1 MRVAPDWLD
10 LGKQWTKGGSYYGLK
25 PHNTLGYI
33 AITARDNR
41 QLEETTDREGFR
53 SNPYYRNFSELLR
66 QFVEFSGQAQ
76 AFLRRG
82 WTEFQRPTSAL
93 AQVPD
98 DSKPEAISTS
108 ITHSLGKAAA
118 YRSALSGISFR
129 LRQSVE
135 SGREVVDALRLAG
148 VGNGHGERL
157 QNNFAQLAKLVAEAE
172 DINTRVEGYLAELSK
187 LETKSVVLT
196 DQIGSLREQIQ
207 QVHEIIALGLTA
219 EALSHEIDNVVTQLA
234 QRNQQLVRYLRSNNI
249 KETRVVRFTEYVNTA
264 VAGLRSQL
272 QFLAP
277 SLQYVREKREVI
289 DVEAFV
295 ADIFKHYTMHFASGP
310 IGVKP
315 IYSKGQHFKIEMNRG
330 KLIQILD
337 NVFLNSE
344 YWLKEDHRMGRI
356 ARGAITVEVAKPYIR
371 ISDNG
376 RGVDPDG

>member
-1 MRVAPDWLD
+1 MKKAGLFSLEQLSDEGWFAQYKTNRYFDDLDGLVSVEGKPANPGPFRGEIDFFSLGIESSSEQTVFDTAAKYRQLIGKLSGIRVYRDGFGVRVAPDWLD

-33 AITARDNR
+33 AISARDNR

-53 SNPYYRNFSELLR
+53 NNPYYRNFYELLR

-82 WTEFQRPTSAL
+82 WTEFQKAHKRAL

-108 ITHSLGKAAA
+108 ITNSLGKAAV

-148 VGNGHGERL
+148 IGDGHGEATPD
-157 QNNFAQLAKLVAEAE
+157 NFAQLAKLVAEVE
-172 DINTRVEGYLAELSK
+172 DINTRVEGYLAELSQ

-219 EALSHEIDNVVTQLA
+219 EALSHEIDNVASQLA
-234 QRNQQLVRYLRSNNI
+234 QRNQQLVR
-249 KETRVVRFTEYVNTA
+249 
-264 VAGLRSQL
+264 
-272 QFLAP
+272 
-277 SLQYVREKREVI
+277 
-289 DVEAFV
+289 
-295 ADIFKHYTMHFASGP
+295 
-310 IGVKP
+310 
-315 IYSKGQHFKIEMNRG
+315 
-330 KLIQILD
+330 
-337 NVFLNSE
+337 
-344 YWLKEDHRMGRI
+344 
-356 ARGAITVEVAKPYIR
+356 
-371 ISDNG
+371 
-376 RGVDPDG
+376 